1 MKPLL
6 EINSEMYTRR
16 LAKQV
21 NEAIGVRGA
30 FHDGRLIYKAI
41 AWCCVEVPLCI
52 QILHSGGSSG
62 VLPAQYDK
70 FVDGHGL
77 QILASRGPR

>member
-41 AWCCVEVPLCI
+41 AWCCVRSPTVHPD
-52 QILHSGGSSG
+52 SS
-62 VLPAQYDK
+62 QRWE
-70 FVDGHGL
+70 
-77 QILASRGPR
+77 QRCASSSVR